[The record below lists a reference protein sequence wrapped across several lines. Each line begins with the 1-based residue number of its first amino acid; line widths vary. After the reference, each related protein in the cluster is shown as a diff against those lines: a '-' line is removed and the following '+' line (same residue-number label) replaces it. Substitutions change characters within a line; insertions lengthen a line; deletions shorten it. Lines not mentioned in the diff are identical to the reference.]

1 VPIKPKGGD
10 SVILAVILI
19 VAIANL
25 GMFMHRGDGDTV
37 AMIIKDG
44 RIIKEIKLNEL
55 KDPLVIKNEGIYNS
69 VIVAENGRIRF
80 EESDCPDKVCV
91 KTGWI
96 SRPGQTSV
104 CLPAGIIIKIVGESG
119 DTDIILR

>member
-10 SVILAVILI
+10 FVILAVILI

>member
-1 VPIKPKGGD
+1 
-10 SVILAVILI
+10 
-19 VAIANL
+19 
-25 GMFMHRGDGDTV
+25 
-37 AMIIKDG
+37 MIIKDG

-80 EESDCPDKVCV
+80 EESDCRTEFIV

-96 SRPGQTSV
+96 SDRVRLLCAFRQ
-104 CLPAGIIIKIVGESG
+104 IIIKIVGESG
-119 DTDIILR
+119 DTDIILGKASIGQIHLAH

>member
-1 VPIKPKGGD
+1 VPIKPKAGD
-10 SVILAVILI
+10 FILLAVILI
-19 VAIANL
+19 IAVANL
-25 GMFMHRGDGDTV
+25 GMFTHRNDGDTTAV
-37 AMIIKDG
+37 IIKDG
-44 RIIKEIKLNEL
+44 KIIKEIKLDEI
-55 KDPLVIKNEGIYNS
+55 KDRLVIKNEGIYNS
-69 VIVAENGRIRF
+69 IIVAENGRIRF

-104 CLPAGIIIKIVGESG
+104 CLPAGIIIKIAGESD

>member
-1 VPIKPKGGD
+1 MPIKPKGGD
-10 SVILAVILI
+10 FVILAVILI

>member
-1 VPIKPKGGD
+1 MPIKPKGGD